1 VFVMTQTKPLSLP
14 CPHCGT
20 SADNVKY
27 HSRYSSRDGNRLV
40 FRCTLC
46 RKTFCDRFGTAFYD
60 LKTPEEKVLRSVHEV
75 LEGLGYEAVARI
87 EQVHPTS
94 LHRWLQRACVQAQQA
109 DHQILQNL
117 APEVIE
123 MDELHSF
130 AGTKQRSPERDDD
143 AVGKHWT
150 HCSMARESRLL
161 VEVEV
166 GPRTQSTA
174 EKLVKNTAN
183 RLVSDHWPLWCSDGW
198 EPYVGALLSLFHLVI
213 HYLRSRGRG
222 RPRLPQ
228 RIAHPK
234 LRYGQV
240 VKQRSGRKLLGIT
253 RRVIYGVAELVPL
266 SKISTSLL
274 ERLNGTL
281 RLHVSPMRR
290 KTRAFAKCRETLNM
304 HVQLFKSY
312 YNLCLIHSSLKAQTP
327 AQAAG
332 LTNHQWSVRELL
344 TFGASNISKIT

>member
-1 VFVMTQTKPLSLP
+1 MTQPKPLSRQ

-20 SADNVKY
+20 AADHVKY
-27 HSRYSSRDGNRLV
+27 HSPYSSRDGTRFV

-60 LKTPEEKVLRSVHEV
+60 LKTPEEKVLRSVHQV

-94 LHRWLQRACVQAQQA
+94 VHRWAERAWVQAQLA
-109 DHQILQNL
+109 DQRLLQNL
-117 APEVIE
+117 TPEVIQ

-130 AGTKQRSPERDDD
+130 AGTKQRSPETADDE
-143 AVGKHWT
+143 VGKHWT

-161 VEVEV
+161 IAVEV
-166 GPRTQSTA
+166 GPRTEETATILVEQTAKGLAPQS
-174 EKLVKNTAN
+174 
-183 RLVSDHWPLWCSDGW
+183 WPLWCSDGW
-198 EPYVGALLSLFHLVI
+198 EPYVGALLRVFHLLI
-213 HYLRSRGRG
+213 HFVRTRRRG
-222 RPRLPQ
+222 RPRNPQ
-228 RIAHPK
+228 PIVHPH

-240 VKQRSGRKLLGIT
+240 VKQRSGRRLISVTK
-253 RRVIYGVAELVPL
+253 RVIYGVAELVPL
-266 SKISTSLL
+266 AKISTSLL

-290 KTRAFAKCRETLNM
+290 KTRAFAKCRNTLNL

-312 YNLCLIHSSLKAQTP
+312 YNLCLAHSGLNGQTP
-327 AQAAG
+327 AQAAD
-332 LTNHQWSVRELL
+332 LTSHQWSVRELL
-344 TFGASNISKIT
+344 TFGASTFSKIT